1 MDFVRNAL
9 KSERD
14 TSIAGRGNGFKAR
27 LSEIDNAMARDCY
40 RYGNAKLLQ
49 SHGQRAQNIGQ
60 TARLGEGHA
69 FCRDHQNVFS
79 VYRLQA
85 VFSVYRFQS
94 VLRTLRY
101 SEAQAP

>member
-60 TARLGEGHA
+60 TARLGEGRT
-69 FCRDHQNVFS
+69 FCSNHQNAKHDNCLS
-79 VYRLQA
+79 RLQVPARA
-85 VFSVYRFQS
+85 VLLGRP
-94 VLRTLRY
+94 L
-101 SEAQAP
+101 